1 MSDQIYFDAGYL
13 DDDYFGIIAEAE
25 IALSG
30 ALTASIEV
38 KLASTSS
45 YYTEDY
51 MVADYFVAG
60 VTHEGA
66 VALTVTATS
75 SSTIGLLQTAGSSLT
90 SATTQATTVVKTV
103 NAVVA
108 IDSLFSPSITVSAT
122 RTSDITLTTN
132 FTMASDGAYT
142 RGGSVTLDNIINLSA
157 QSDRTRNT
165 ASTLVTTASLS
176 ILFTTNLP
184 ATQLTSA
191 SALTAIPISY
201 TLRTGPRALVANTD
215 TITYNTNNLK
225 FGSYRANAGA
235 NTRKIQYVN
244 QPTLAPDN
252 TDEWAFDA
260 WIYDNSSLSLTN
272 LLTIDDNGNTASTG
286 YSIQLN
292 QANSGKLIVRIYDSS
307 GNSLQSL
314 STTDVLGYQTW
325 HHVAVIWKPGTGV
338 KVFVDGTKTNEI
350 TTSANIRT
358 FTTPRITLGDPSWEA
373 SSNTL
378 FSLDEV
384 RFGKGVTGY
393 TYSNNTFTVET
404 TPYTNTQYTTL
415 LLHLENNT
423 VDDITNWSPPRVTH
437 EVASALSSSFT
448 VSADDSAILAT
459 TVLQVGASTLSVNP
473 NYIANHGASISS
485 STTIETVAGIVHPGA
500 ASFDSIISNINV
512 ISKIG
517 DTLIACDV
525 TSTLTAAVNE
535 TIQLGAGL
543 SSATA
548 LSVTANVIADAS
560 IALSTNVTVLADAQG
575 GFIGIVAPLSSA
587 FTQGFDY
594 TRIRPGQSALSS
606 NTTQDVSAA
615 VTTDAVSTMPAAF
628 TQDFD
633 HTRIRPFSTAF
644 ESIATELV
652 AAVKVGDIVVDIST
666 NATLTINARVTT
678 GTVIPFDSAFTVVA
692 PIAALKTSD
701 VSLSSTTTL
710 EAVVLAG
717 KVANAVLDTTSSVA
731 IGVNATIDIT
741 GALSGAMSFSTTVRA
756 NLAGEIDLVTAVTQV
771 ANVKRV
777 RETSVALVSTSST
790 LFTVSKLIGG
800 ESALSSTATMV
811 TAGRKIVFDAD
822 LTYII
827 PTEYRS
833 GSISSE
839 TRTHTITYENRS
851 QTFRS

>member
-215 TITYNTNNLK
+215 TITYNTNSLK
-225 FGSYRANAGA
+225 FGSYRANAGG

-260 WIYDNSSLSLTN
+260 WINDNSTVSLTN

-292 QANSGKLIVRIYDSS
+292 QNSHKLTVKIYDSS
-307 GNSLQSL
+307 GNSSASI
-314 STTDVLGYQTW
+314 STTDVLGYRTW

-560 IALSTNVTVLADAQG
+560 IALSTNVTVLTDAQG

-710 EAVVLAG
+710 EAAVLAG

-790 LFTVSKLIGG
+790 LFTVSKLISG

-811 TAGRKIVFDAD
+811 TAGRK
-822 LTYII
+822 I